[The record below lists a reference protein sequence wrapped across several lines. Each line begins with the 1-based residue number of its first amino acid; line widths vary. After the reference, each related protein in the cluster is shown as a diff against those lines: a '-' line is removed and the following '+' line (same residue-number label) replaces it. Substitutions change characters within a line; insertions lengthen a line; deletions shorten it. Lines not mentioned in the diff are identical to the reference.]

1 MEALTTGE
9 LADEAGVN
17 VQTVRYYERRGLMPE
32 PPRTPSGYRQYG
44 ADDLRRLRFI
54 KRAQAVGFRLAE
66 IEELLSLRVTEDG
79 RCGEVEER
87 ADRAI
92 RRIEEQ
98 LEQLSRMRRAL
109 VSLVE
114 ACREREPTDECP
126 VLEALEVGDE

>member
-98 LEQLSRMRRAL
+98 LEQLSWMRRAL
-109 VSLVE
+109 ASLAE